1 MAPNIWIMTF
11 SPKADPSS
19 LRYFKG
25 IKKKEDKPIISYIP
39 ANLARCRVANL
50 VFCGIS
56 GITGTGTCTGTGIS
70 GRVFCGI
77 SSMHEAI

>member
-1 MAPNIWIMTF
+1 MTF

-56 GITGTGTCTGTGIS
+56 GISGISGTGTGTGIS
-70 GRVFCGI
+70 G
-77 SSMHEAI
+77 MHEAI

>member
-1 MAPNIWIMTF
+1 MTF

-50 VFCGIS
+50 VFCDIS
-56 GITGTGTCTGTGIS
+56 GTSGTGTGTGIS

-77 SSMHEAI
+77 RGMHEAI

>member
-1 MAPNIWIMTF
+1 MTF

-39 ANLARCRVANL
+39 ANQPDLVANL

-56 GITGTGTCTGTGIS
+56 G
-70 GRVFCGI
+70 
-77 SSMHEAI
+77 MHEAI

>member
-1 MAPNIWIMTF
+1 MDNDIQ
-11 SPKADPSS
+11 S
-19 LRYFKG
+19 KG
-25 IKKKEDKPIISYIP
+25 RPLIITIFQGNQKKKEDKPIISYIP

-70 GRVFCGI
+70 G
-77 SSMHEAI
+77 MHEAI